1 MGCTIINICYLWG
14 GDCMKKDVT
23 YDLLNHISVLTARL
37 SGCTVPESRLFSKKD
52 IQIQLQEMRKLIID
66 GELDILPEQKNDL
79 SNYTVG
85 EIKDICTKHK
95 KVDEWRL
102 EQSIIRTKVRRPDL
116 YEKWLAENP
125 PKPEKKK
132 RRRKKTSTE
141 TGLDTETNK
150 N

>member
-1 MGCTIINICYLWG
+1 
-14 GDCMKKDVT
+14 MKKDVT

-95 KVDEWRL
+95 KVDEWGDEHCDENCLFHNMNGVCCPFDYDPNNWVTTRKHL
-102 EQSIIRTKVRRPDL
+102 TDTIYKNGED
-116 YEKWLAENP
+116 WLC
-125 PKPEKKK
+125 
-132 RRRKKTSTE
+132 
-141 TGLDTETNK
+141 
-150 N
+150 